1 MDKHGVEVDGILVE
15 VMERGAFEVMVGAHR
30 DANYGAVVMVGAGG
44 RYIET
49 VPDFVT
55 LLPPFGVD
63 EATGAIRR
71 LRMAPLLEGVR
82 GEEPIDVTAWAEL
95 AVALGQAMVDGES
108 TLESVDANPVM
119 LVRDAARTR
128 AVVADAVVMARTPE
142 EGLA

>member
-1 MDKHGVEVDGILVE
+1 
-15 VMERGAFEVMVGAHR
+15 
-30 DANYGAVVMVGAGG
+30 MVGAGG

-63 EATGAIRR
+63 EPTGAIRR

-119 LVRDAARTR
+119 LVRDAGRTR

-142 EGLA
+142 EGLT